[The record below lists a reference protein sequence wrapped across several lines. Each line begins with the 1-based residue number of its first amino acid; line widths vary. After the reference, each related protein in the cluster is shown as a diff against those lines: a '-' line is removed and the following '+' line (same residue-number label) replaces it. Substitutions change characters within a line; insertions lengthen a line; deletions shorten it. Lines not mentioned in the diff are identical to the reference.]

1 MGSKGFKITILV
13 CEGFFVLM
21 ELLSLII
28 FMTEDLIN
36 KPLYVILLVLGIAGA
51 FLLTLKGDK
60 LPKQAKTVF
69 QFTFLFAMLFRAGE
83 MVYYLGNQSVTIFKI
98 LFLNTGEYEV
108 NEKPLG
114 YGVLLLIYLGC
125 LLYDLIFAYKMYDV
139 MRYPEEADKHFLLM
153 QPQYGIALA
162 QFILP
167 AATLMAHIR
176 AEAEMTPMPVGAWWF
191 WLLELVTLIIWLLV
205 LLYQKAHPKPEPVV
219 GERNSN
225 RKKKYRNSGKPKKSN
240 ASKPAYRRKK

>member
-1 MGSKGFKITILV
+1 MGSKGLKITILV
-13 CEGFFVLM
+13 CEAAFVLM

-28 FMTEDLIN
+28 FMTEDLVN
-36 KPLYVILLVLGIAGA
+36 RPLYVILLALCIAGA

-60 LPKQAKTVF
+60 LPKQVKTIF

-83 MVYYLGNQSVTIFKI
+83 MVYYLGNQCVTVFKI
-98 LFLNTGEYEV
+98 LFLNTGEYDV
-108 NEKPLG
+108 KPNPIG
-114 YGVLLLIYLGC
+114 YGVLLLIYLGI
-125 LLYDLIFAYKMYDV
+125 LLYHLIFAYKMYNV
-139 MRYPEEADKHFLLM
+139 MRYPEESDKYFLFM

-167 AATLMAHIR
+167 AASLMAHIR

-191 WLLELVTLIIWLLV
+191 WLLELVTLIIYFLV
-205 LLYQKAHPKPEPVV
+205 VLYQKAHPKPEPKV